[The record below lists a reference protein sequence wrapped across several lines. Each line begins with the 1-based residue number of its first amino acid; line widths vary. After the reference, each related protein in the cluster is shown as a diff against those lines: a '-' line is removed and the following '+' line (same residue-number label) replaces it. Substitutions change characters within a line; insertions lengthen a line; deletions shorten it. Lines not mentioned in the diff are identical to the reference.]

1 MVPVGWRFDG
11 EQDTIDFGGHGLA
24 QSQRYRDVPT
34 DWARRDRDRRPG
46 KCEPPGGRAV
56 EERDTT
62 EVLADQK
69 PLIRIHAERSSHGN
83 SKLAFA

>member
-1 MVPVGWRFDG
+1 MSPRTGRAAIVTD
-11 EQDTIDFGGHGLA
+11 DLA
-24 QSQRYRDVPT
+24 SANPR
-34 DWARRDRDRRPG
+34 AA
-46 KCEPPGGRAV
+46 RAV